1 MMKEDLDLDAGYISD
16 DDAPQIKTFEQFVSS
31 EINE

>member
-1 MMKEDLDLDAGYISD
+1 MIEEDLDLDAGYMSD
-16 DDAPQIKTFEQFVSS
+16 DDAPQIKTFKQFVSS